1 MAAGAAE
8 RHRSVFLVGDAKQSI
23 YRFRRAEPRLF
34 QAAHEWLQ
42 QHLDAHSYPLHISW
56 RSAPAIM
63 QGVNKLFGDNGP
75 MQGILRDFTPHDT
88 HLHELWGQV
97 TVLPLISDSDS
108 EEEEL
113 PVVTALRN
121 PLHQPRLVKGDD
133 RYRREGEMI
142 AVEIARLIAEK
153 TPVGKAGSARP
164 MHYGDVMILV
174 RSRSHVGEYER
185 ALRQA
190 GIPYIGAE
198 RGTLLESLEVRDM
211 VALLELL
218 ITPYNNLS
226 LATVL
231 RSPLFACSDEA
242 LMQLA
247 SMTNMSNMDKSGG
260 NWYQRLAALARHDS
274 RHPLH
279 RAWQL
284 LDHWREQVGKLPIHD
299 LLDRIYNEGN
309 VLARYQA
316 AYPPHLRARSES
328 NLTRF
333 LELALVIDSGRYPS
347 LGRFLARLGE
357 MRENSD
363 EAPDEAPES
372 GNSYRVRL
380 LTIHASKGLEAPVVF
395 LADSARGVAAD
406 RPFRALIDWPAQAAR
421 PKAFL
426 LVGKKGQQDAF
437 TRDALQGEQAEEQRE
452 NANLLY
458 VALTRARQHLYL
470 SACAP
475 RRGNG
480 MGWYGAMRAA
490 LDPLGET
497 AMEDACFLET
507 GTPPPLNKMAACGER
522 PIAATTIPDAL
533 SRPIRLAAQSREIAP
548 SYRRSDEHCT
558 TITSSDEDGRQRGI
572 TIHRMLELM
581 TANGGEASQAVTEQ
595 VALELGM
602 AKDDREL
609 RQWASEVQQ
618 LFAEPSLQE
627 VLQPA
632 IGEAINEVPIIY
644 QQQDQTVHGVIDR
657 LLLRGDE
664 VWVIDYK
671 THRQATIG
679 NLNELAAPYHEQLSY
694 YAKGV
699 TRLWPGKRVRTFLLF
714 TQCRSLFETNEIT
727 SH

>member
-1 MAAGAAE
+1 
-8 RHRSVFLVGDAKQSI
+8 
-23 YRFRRAEPRLF
+23 
-34 QAAHEWLQ
+34 
-42 QHLDAHSYPLHISW
+42 
-56 RSAPAIM
+56 
-63 QGVNKLFGDNGP
+63 
-75 MQGILRDFTPHDT
+75 
-88 HLHELWGQV
+88 
-97 TVLPLISDSDS
+97 
-108 EEEEL
+108 
-113 PVVTALRN
+113 
-121 PLHQPRLVKGDD
+121 
-133 RYRREGEMI
+133 
-142 AVEIARLIAEK
+142 
-153 TPVGKAGSARP
+153 
-164 MHYGDVMILV
+164 
-174 RSRSHVGEYER
+174 
-185 ALRQA
+185 
-190 GIPYIGAE
+190 
-198 RGTLLESLEVRDM
+198 
-211 VALLELL
+211 
-218 ITPYNNLS
+218 
-226 LATVL
+226 
-231 RSPLFACSDEA
+231 
-242 LMQLA
+242 
-247 SMTNMSNMDKSGG
+247 
-260 NWYQRLAALARHDS
+260 
-274 RHPLH
+274 
-279 RAWQL
+279 
-284 LDHWREQVGKLPIHD
+284 
-299 LLDRIYNEGN
+299 
-309 VLARYQA
+309 
-316 AYPPHLRARSES
+316 
-328 NLTRF
+328 
-333 LELALVIDSGRYPS
+333 
-347 LGRFLARLGE
+347 
-357 MRENSD
+357 
-363 EAPDEAPES
+363 
-372 GNSYRVRL
+372 
-380 LTIHASKGLEAPVVF
+380 
-395 LADSARGVAAD
+395 
-406 RPFRALIDWPAQAAR
+406 
-421 PKAFL
+421 
-426 LVGKKGQQDAF
+426 
-437 TRDALQGEQAEEQRE
+437 
-452 NANLLY
+452 
-458 VALTRARQHLYL
+458 
-470 SACAP
+470 
-475 RRGNG
+475 
-480 MGWYGAMRAA
+480 MRAA